1 MAKKSRKRLAK
12 DQSGCIRSLIHNIF
26 DFRQGRSSQKL
37 LQDKKHESK
46 RIAAAAYPAIKLESL
61 SESCAICKES
71 IEAIQTKTST
81 ADGGKTSVKELMAE
95 EMIGEKDKKKHG
107 NDAIRDA
114 KHIAAGDGA
123 PVQKN
128 RRRTR
133 SMTSLHLRA
142 DDFTAVEGSIAE
154 KPNHRRHKSLSSIY
168 LNVMVEELCSQI
180 NQNDGEI
187 ATEVIK
193 DPSVKEDK
201 LWEASRVL
209 ISQFTDGK
217 SVTEDGKI
225 QASKELVDALRI
237 IDSNKEAFL
246 KLLQDPNSQL
256 VKNIQSMQ
264 DVRVEEGKFKV
275 VTGSNLLDQG
285 TSTGK
290 QQNFFWR
297 KFKGLERNQSKKND
311 ASEDLNRIVVLQPGP
326 GVSRNSELASFCGS
340 LPESP
345 LSVGKKDQVSR
356 VSSTFSFAEF
366 KRRLKHVMGKEQHG
380 AAQIGMSHQLSDE
393 RPNLTNREK
402 RDGAETVAMASPSR
416 DHFFIERIPKS
427 SAGKK
432 ADKKGKLKVGSVHL
446 ENDADICP
454 EQRVSNM
461 YVEAKKHLAEI
472 IGTNMVDAD
481 SPRRQAPRSLG
492 KLMSFSG
499 YISPTLC
506 SPRLERE
513 IQFSPREVCQAD
525 DKICQVKQESNASL
539 QVPVKQE
546 SGIKPCIAAHIPIC
560 EAEVPPV
567 APISDGPPCESCVDK
582 PNHGPEV
589 PTSEVDADIA
599 RSPDAE
605 GQAAENNQMERSF
618 KPDSLQSIRTSEH
631 VDHPPNSICSEDNWH
646 SARLGQ
652 DSCTESES
660 SSSQTASALSG
671 SVTDKFEGRELMS
684 DATSKPSPVSVLEPL
699 FTEDDVSPPG
709 IKSLS
714 AVQPRQIRFEEEILA
729 PSERYPCHR
738 TCIDY
743 EKHTFDFVKAVV
755 QMSGLTWDE
764 LHRRTLFSAHHIDPL
779 LLDEVDFLP
788 DLLPCDFNLLFDL
801 INEVVIEIS
810 WSNFGCMIRFLK
822 PLVHPTSKDKD
833 VFTEIWGGVS
843 WYLKLEGSP
852 RTLDQIVSKDLAK
865 SGLWMNLRSETETI
879 GIQLQEAILEEL
891 VEDTILSCVSLV

>member
-46 RIAAAAYPAIKLESL
+46 RIAAAAYPEIKLESL
-61 SESCAICKES
+61 SESCEICEES
-71 IEAIQTKTST
+71 IEAVQTETST
-81 ADGGKTSVKELMAE
+81 TDAGKMSVKELMAV

-107 NDAIRDA
+107 SDAIRDA

-128 RRRTR
+128 HRQTR
-133 SMTSLHLRA
+133 SMTSLHLHA
-142 DDFTAVEGSIAE
+142 DDFTAIEDSIAE
-154 KPNHRRHKSLSSIY
+154 KPNHRRHKSLSCVY

-187 ATEVIK
+187 AAEIIK

-225 QASKELVDALRI
+225 QASKELIDALRI

-285 TSTGK
+285 ASTGK

-297 KFKGLERNQSKKND
+297 KFKGLERNQSKNSD

-326 GVSRNSELASFCGS
+326 VVSRNLESASFSGS

-345 LSVGKKDQVSR
+345 LSVGKGDQVNR

-393 RPNLTNREK
+393 QPNLTKREK

-432 ADKKGKLKVGSVHL
+432 ADKKGKLKDGSVHL
-446 ENDADICP
+446 ENENDFCP
-454 EQRVSNM
+454 EHRVSNI
-461 YVEAKKHLAEI
+461 YVEAKKQLAEI

-499 YISPTLC
+499 YSSPTLC
-506 SPRLERE
+506 SPKIEGGMR
-513 IQFSPREVCQAD
+513 FSPREECQAD

-539 QVPVKQE
+539 RAPVKQE

-567 APISDGPPCESCVDK
+567 EPISDGPPCESLVDE

-589 PTSEVDADIA
+589 PNSEVDADIG

-605 GQAAENNQMERSF
+605 CQAENNQMERSS
-618 KPDSLQSIRTSEH
+618 KPGSLQPVRTGEQ

-652 DSCTESES
+652 DSCTESEP
-660 SSSQTASALSG
+660 SSSQIASALSG
-671 SVTDKFEGRELMS
+671 SVTEKFEGRELMS

-699 FTEDDVSPPG
+699 FTEDVSPPA

-729 PSERYPCHR
+729 PSGRYPCHR

-743 EKHTFDFVKAVV
+743 DKHTFDFVKAVV
-755 QMSGLTWDE
+755 QMSGFTWDE
-764 LHRRTLFSAHHIDPL
+764 LHRRNLFSAHLIDPS

-810 WSNFGCMIRFLK
+810 WLNFGCMIRFLK
-822 PLVHPTSKDKD
+822 PLVHPKSKDKD
-833 VFTEIWGGVS
+833 VFTEIWEGVN

-879 GIQLQEAILEEL
+879 GIQLQAAILEEL